1 MIRLALNQDSC
12 DLDLFEFINRASDFQ
27 AVELNQLK
35 IEESLISIDLKD
47 ILEIL
52 ETYSLKVA
60 SIFRLED
67 FSLCS
72 NKKFNSE
79 IISTLEKMLEYCY
92 KLETNL
98 LIVNPSI
105 IDLEIPRWKL
115 YRRTRKKLKE
125 ICKLAYEYDVKVGLE
140 FLNLPNSS
148 IPSLKEAKEL
158 MKPLE
163 YIENLG
169 YVIDSFHF
177 AKSQGDLEELYEVR
191 KLIYLVQLSDLSF
204 NSLKSQREITSL
216 DDDARVFPGKG
227 DYNLQKFI
235 SYLQR
240 IGYYD
245 YFSLELYKKPCS
257 PNYYGRFRRKYQEL

>member
-12 DLDLFEFINRASDFQ
+12 VLDLFEFINRASDFQ
-27 AVELNQLK
+27 AVELNQSK
-35 IEESLISIDLKD
+35 VEEVLNSIDLKD

-60 SIFRLED
+60 SIYRLED

-98 LIVNPSI
+98 IIVNPSI
-105 IDLEIPRWKL
+105 IDFEIPRWKL

-125 ICKLAYEYDVKVGLE
+125 ICKLAYEYDVKVGFE

-148 IPSLKEAKEL
+148 ISSLKEAKEL

-163 YIENLG
+163 HIENLG

-177 AKSQGDLEELYEVR
+177 AKSQGDIENLYDIR
-191 KLIYLVQLSDLSF
+191 KLIYLIQLSDLKF
-204 NSLKSQREITSL
+204 NSLKSLRQLTSL
-216 DDDARVFPGKG
+216 EDNDRLFPGKG
-227 DYNLQKFI
+227 DYNLRKFI
-235 SYLQR
+235 DYLQR
-240 IGYYD
+240 IGYHD
-245 YFSLELYKKPCS
+245 FFSLELYKKPCS
-257 PNYYGRFRRKYQEL
+257 PNYYGMFRRKYQEL